1 MDIFEYIKKIIK
13 DKSEVLVFEFGV
25 CDAYHSNLIMNLI
38 EEQNIKYKYYVFE
51 PVRSLFKQVSENN
64 KRENFYCINKAIGD
78 KDALVKFYESG
89 GQKVVDGNTT
99 EHYYGSSSINKPK
112 DVLKYW
118 QEMTFEEKE
127 IESIK
132 FDTFIKENELQNKI
146 IDFVWADIQG
156 AEVKLIKG
164 GKNTFK
170 NVRYFYTEY
179 SLGNLYQG
187 DAGLKGILKA
197 LPNFEI
203 EYDYQGDVLL
213 RNKEL

>member
-1 MDIFEYIKKIIK
+1 MEIFDYIKNIIK
-13 DKSEVLVFEFGV
+13 DKEEVLFFEFGV
-25 CDAYHSNLIMNLI
+25 CDGYHSNLILNLI
-38 EEQNIKYKYYVFE
+38 EEQNIKYNYYGFE
-51 PVRSLFKQVSENN
+51 PVISLCNQVNENN
-64 KRENFYCINKAIGD
+64 KRTNFYCINKAIGD
-78 KDALVKFYESG
+78 KDGLVKFYESG
-89 GQKVVDGNTT
+89 GQKIDENNIVH
-99 EHYYGSSSINKPK
+99 HYYGSSSINKPK

-132 FDTFIKENELQNKI
+132 FDTFIKENNLQNKI
-146 IDFVWADIQG
+146 IDFIWADIQG

-164 GKNTFK
+164 GKETFK

-179 SLGNLYQG
+179 SFGNLYQG